1 MPVEGIKRLKDSL
14 YNQCQVRDSVQA
26 PSHPSTRPY
35 VMITRSIPSLDY
47 HLPPQDGWWTCS
59 TGLSPCFP
67 AQVLNQTKGFCVL
80 VQLLPKI
87 IYHSDKQVLQWFE
100 AGTHRR
106 DKRGTISAIP
116 ITTLL
121 GTGLAGAGT
130 GIASLA
136 IQNSRS
142 HSLRAAIGLDIER
155 IETSISSPQDSLTS
169 LSEVVLQNRRGL
181 DLIFLKQGG
190 LCAALN
196 EECFFF
202 TDCSGIV

>member
-1 MPVEGIKRLKDSL
+1 MVGGHVL
-14 YNQCQVRDSVQA
+14 QA
-26 PSHPSTRPY
+26 YPR
-35 VMITRSIPSLDY
+35 
-47 HLPPQDGWWTCS
+47 
-59 TGLSPCFP
+59 FP
-67 AQVLNQTKGFCVL
+67 GRVLNQTKGFCVL

-87 IYHSDKQVLQWFE
+87 IYHSDEQVLQWLE

-106 DKRGTISAIP
+106 DKRGPISVITIA
-116 ITTLL
+116 TLL
-121 GTGLAGAGT
+121 GIGLAGAGT

-136 IQNSRS
+136 VQNS
-142 HSLRAAIGLDIER
+142 HDNSLRAAVDLHIER
-155 IETSISSPQDSLTS
+155 IETSISALQDSLTS

-202 TDCSGIV
+202 TDHSGIV